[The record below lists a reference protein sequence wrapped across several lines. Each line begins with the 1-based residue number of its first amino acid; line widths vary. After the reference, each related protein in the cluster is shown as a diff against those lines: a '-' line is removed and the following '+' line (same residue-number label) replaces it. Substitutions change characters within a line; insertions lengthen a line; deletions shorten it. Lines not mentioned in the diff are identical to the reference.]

1 MQPGCSR
8 GAAEMRPG
16 RSRDAA
22 EVHPLLS
29 SRRGVARAAR
39 PFPLYLV
46 CVAKLGE
53 ASLPFPRPNRYSIDY
68 HYLRNQLY
76 VQERRG
82 GAHARM

>member
-1 MQPGCSR
+1 MQPRCSR
-8 GAAEMRPG
+8 DAAEMRP
-16 RSRDAA
+16 RCSRGA
-22 EVHPLLS
+22 EVQPLLS

-39 PFPLYLV
+39 PFPHHLV
-46 CVAKLGE
+46 CVAKLP
-53 ASLPFPRPNRYSIDY
+53 SFPRPNRYSIDY